1 MRSKRLLVAE
11 LAGLA
16 VLIYGAGVAEPQA
29 GASWQHTGW
38 GGGGFFPPAGEARPY
53 GGWSCA
59 FHPTKDGVI
68 YLGGDVGGAYR
79 TDDKGLHWRFI
90 PPAGEARPYGGNN
103 GLVDYGVY
111 SLAVDRKNPDTVY
124 AGTLGGLC
132 KSTDGGAHWEFLP
145 PAGEA
150 RPYGGKESAK
160 DALDI
165 RADRNKS
172 VRAVAVDP
180 SNGSVVYAGTPT
192 GKIFPPYGRGAP
204 AGDKSEDGGQS
215 WRKLDYLR
223 AVDSDP
229 KPAAEIPAF
238 SGKGCLVLSFESEA
252 GNWQPPYGRASP
264 AGGKNGRA
272 EKPFD
277 PPADWSGYKKATAR
291 FYVPTNAPKLQAQL
305 VVQTGE
311 NWLWQGGPFV
321 DGKRGA
327 WTEVAM
333 PLTGLKEMQSVR

>member
-38 GGGGFFPPAGEARPY
+38 GGGGFF
-53 GGWSCA
+53 WSCA

-90 PPAGEARPYGGNN
+90 NN

-132 KSTDGGAHWEFLP
+132 KSTDGGAHWEFL
-145 PAGEA
+145 
-150 RPYGGKESAK
+150 KESAK

-192 GKIFPPYGRGAP
+192 GKIF
-204 AGDKSEDGGQS
+204 KSEDGGQS

-223 AVDSDP
+223 AVDSD
-229 KPAAEIPAF
+229 
-238 SGKGCLVLSFESEA
+238 
-252 GNWQPPYGRASP
+252 
-264 AGGKNGRA
+264 
-272 EKPFD
+272 
-277 PPADWSGYKKATAR
+277 
-291 FYVPTNAPKLQAQL
+291 
-305 VVQTGE
+305 
-311 NWLWQGGPFV
+311 
-321 DGKRGA
+321 
-327 WTEVAM
+327 
-333 PLTGLKEMQSVR
+333 